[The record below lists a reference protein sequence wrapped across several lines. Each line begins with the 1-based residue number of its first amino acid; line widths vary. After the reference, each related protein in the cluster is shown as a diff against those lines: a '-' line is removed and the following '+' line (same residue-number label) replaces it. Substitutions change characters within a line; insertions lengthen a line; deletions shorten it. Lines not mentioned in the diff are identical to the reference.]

1 MRAVRSTLMDASE
14 SEMAEAGTPTMR
26 LLVVEDDRKLVRAL
40 ARGLEPEGYAVDT
53 AYTGEEALALAD
65 ARNYDVVV
73 LDVML
78 PGVDGFAVCE
88 ELRRRPR
95 WVPVLMLTA
104 RADVAD
110 RIRGLDAG
118 ADDYLVKPFDF
129 GELLARL
136 RALGRRSPPEPPA
149 VLEIGELRF
158 DPATRVVSRAGM
170 EVELTAREFEVLEL
184 LARYGGQVVSRRQL
198 LEEIWHDDYDGSPN
212 IVDVYVGYLR
222 KKLEDPSGP
231 RLIRTV
237 RGVGFRLESE

>member
-1 MRAVRSTLMDASE
+1 MTDVDP
-14 SEMAEAGTPTMR
+14 PTMR

-40 ARGLEPEGYAVDT
+40 ERGLELEGYAVDV
-53 AYTGEEALALAD
+53 AFTGEEALSRASAREYD
-65 ARNYDVVV
+65 AVV

-78 PGVDGFAVCE
+78 PGVDGFSVCE
-88 ELRRRPR
+88 ELRRRPTR
-95 WVPVLMLTA
+95 VPVLMLTA

-136 RALGRRSPPEPPA
+136 RALARRGPTERSA
-149 VLEIGELRF
+149 VVELGALRF
-158 DPATRVVSRAGM
+158 DAATRVVIRAGR
-170 EVELTAREFEVLEL
+170 EIELTAREFEVLEL
-184 LARYGGQVVSRRQL
+184 LARHSGEVVSRQQL
-198 LEEIWHDDYDGSPN
+198 LDEIWDDDHDGSPN

-237 RGVGFRLESE
+237 RGVGFMLEFE

>member
-1 MRAVRSTLMDASE
+1 MT
-14 SEMAEAGTPTMR
+14 EATTPTMR

-40 ARGLEPEGYAVDT
+40 AVGLELEGYAVDV
-53 AYTGEEALALAD
+53 AYTGEEALSQAD
-65 ARNYDVVV
+65 VRDYDAVV

-78 PGVDGFAVCE
+78 PGLDGFAVCE
-88 ELRRRPR
+88 ALRRQSA

-136 RALGRRSPPEPPA
+136 RALVRRGPA
-149 VLEIGELRF
+149 ERSGAVEVGELRL
-158 DPATRVVSRAGM
+158 DPATRVVNRAGT

-184 LARYGGQVVSRRQL
+184 LVRHGGQVVSRQQL
-198 LEEIWHDDYDGSPN
+198 LDEIWADDGDGSPN

-237 RGVGFRLESE
+237 RGVGFLLESE